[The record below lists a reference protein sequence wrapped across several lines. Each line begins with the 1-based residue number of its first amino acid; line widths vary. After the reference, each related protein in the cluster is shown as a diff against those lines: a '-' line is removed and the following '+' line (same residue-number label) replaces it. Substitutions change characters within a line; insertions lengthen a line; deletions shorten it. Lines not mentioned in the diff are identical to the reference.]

1 MKIIVADNYA
11 EMSRLAAHKLLA
23 TMLKPGRVN
32 MAITAGNTPKGV
44 YELLVEE
51 VVGRDYYENVHFYN
65 FDEVPVNGEP
75 EGVTMTNLR
84 RLFFTPANVSE
95 SQIERLTP
103 ENYQTWDEKLT
114 ADGGLDL
121 MLMGLGADG
130 HFLGNVPGATKFGNQ
145 TYRVEADATPTLRE
159 VLVDEVGGD
168 ESKAPDFYVT
178 MGPQSVMTQVR
189 DAVMIVNGKGKA
201 AMVKQAFFGPV
212 TEDVPSSI
220 LQLHPNFTLILDAD
234 AASELNL

>member
-1 MKIIVADNYA
+1 MKIIVADTYA
-11 EMSRLAAHKLLA
+11 EMSRLATHKLLA

-44 YELLVEE
+44 YELLVDE
-51 VVGRDYYENVHFYN
+51 VEGREYYDNVHFYN
-65 FDEVPVNGEP
+65 FDEVPVNGES

-84 RLFFTPANVSE
+84 HLFFTPAKIAE
-95 SQIERLTP
+95 SQIERLTS

-114 ADGGLDL
+114 VDGGLDL

-145 TYRVEADATPTLRE
+145 TYRVEADATPTLRQ

-201 AMVKQAFFGPV
+201 EIVKKAFFGPV

-234 AASELNL
+234 AASELNQ

>member
-1 MKIIVADNYA
+1 
-11 EMSRLAAHKLLA
+11 
-23 TMLKPGRVN
+23 
-32 MAITAGNTPKGV
+32 
-44 YELLVEE
+44 
-51 VVGRDYYENVHFYN
+51 
-65 FDEVPVNGEP
+65 
-75 EGVTMTNLR
+75 
-84 RLFFTPANVSE
+84 
-95 SQIERLTP
+95 
-103 ENYQTWDEKLT
+103 
-114 ADGGLDL
+114 

-168 ESKAPDFYVT
+168 ESKVPDFYVT

>member
-1 MKIIVADNYA
+1 M
-11 EMSRLAAHKLLA
+11 
-23 TMLKPGRVN
+23 
-32 MAITAGNTPKGV
+32 
-44 YELLVEE
+44 
-51 VVGRDYYENVHFYN
+51 
-65 FDEVPVNGEP
+65 
-75 EGVTMTNLR
+75 
-84 RLFFTPANVSE
+84 
-95 SQIERLTP
+95 
-103 ENYQTWDEKLT
+103 DEKLT

-130 HFLGNVPGATKFGNQ
+130 HFLVTCPGATRFGNQ
-145 TYRVEADATPTLRE
+145 TYRVEVMRHQPYE

-168 ESKAPDFYVT
+168 ESKVPDFYVT

-234 AASELNL
+234 AASELVYNTNTTSVAVLVAIEVVFVFIG

>member
-32 MAITAGNTPKGV
+32 MAITGGNTPKGV

-84 RLFFTPANVSE
+84 RLFFTPAKVSE

-103 ENYQTWDEKLT
+103 ENYQTWMKSL
-114 ADGGLDL
+114 
-121 MLMGLGADG
+121 
-130 HFLGNVPGATKFGNQ
+130 Q
-145 TYRVEADATPTLRE
+145 R
-159 VLVDEVGGD
+159 
-168 ESKAPDFYVT
+168 
-178 MGPQSVMTQVR
+178 
-189 DAVMIVNGKGKA
+189 
-201 AMVKQAFFGPV
+201 MVV
-212 TEDVPSSI
+212 WT
-220 LQLHPNFTLILDAD
+220 
-234 AASELNL
+234 